1 MSSLTHQQLQYNSWS
16 RLTGHVPDFL
26 LRLDPGSCCSS
37 SSSLSWMMSFPSE
50 ETWKSSVALRLVGFF
65 GSVAWDEQKYEVN
78 EGLYIHSSWWIQTF
92 SRITLL
98 RSIVSKE
105 CLQIQQ
111 FQLCILELHFLPNIH
126 RGKHLPTV
134 AMTVSSAKRSWASS
148 CSYGFSVSLF
158 FSLSLAAKNN
168 VWRKTL
174 LSSNVPWHC
183 KDWNSISLTE

>member
-1 MSSLTHQQLQYNSWS
+1 ML
-16 RLTGHVPDFL
+16 FL
-26 LRLDPGSCCSS
+26 LVLVILDDELSIGRNLEIICCFTFGRLFWIRCLGRTKIWSQWRT
-37 SSSLSWMMSFPSE
+37 L
-50 ETWKSSVALRLVGFF
+50 K
-65 GSVAWDEQKYEVN
+65 
-78 EGLYIHSSWWIQTF
+78 IHSSWWIQTF

-148 CSYGFSVSLF
+148 CSYGFSVSF
-158 FSLSLAAKNN
+158 FFLSLFGRKKVEIMYGAKLFCHQIFHDI
-168 VWRKTL
+168 VRIETV
-174 LSSNVPWHC
+174 SA
-183 KDWNSISLTE
+183 